1 LYSFCCILCISFW
14 IFFKLAN
21 YTLFFW
27 LPYYL
32 TKYFTPTQANLISVL
47 YDIGM
52 MPGGIITGYL
62 SDIFGGRRAT
72 VCTGML
78 LGLCPLLYFFSQ
90 NMNNLSIYWL
100 LSIMCMMGVLVGGP
114 NNIITSAVA
123 ADLAGHPTIRK
134 NNRALGTVT
143 GIINGTGSITA
154 ALGLSFVT
162 WLQVAY
168 GWAWVWYFLIICT
181 AAGCTILSPKVYREI
196 TVQPGYE
203 PI

>member
-1 LYSFCCILCISFW
+1 LDFL
-14 IFFKLAN
+14 KLVN

-27 LPYYL
+27 LPFYL
-32 TKYFTPTQANLISVL
+32 TKYFSPTTSNLISIL

-72 VCTGML
+72 VCCGML

-100 LSIMCMMGVLVGGP
+100 LTIMCLMGVLVGGP

-154 ALGLSFVT
+154 ALGLSLVT
-162 WLQVAY
+162 YLQVTY

-181 AAGCTILSPKVYREI
+181 ISGVTILIPKVYKEI
-196 TVQPGYE
+196 TMKPGYE
-203 PI
+203 SL